1 MSWRLAVGQLGA
13 RLGAVADNLE
23 RCRMAQHAAAARG
36 ARLLVLPEAI
46 LTGYVFESRDA
57 ARASALDADC
67 AEIAALAATAME
79 LNLFTVV
86 GFIERA
92 GDRLYNAA
100 MLIEPSG
107 ERHVHRKSHLP
118 CLGGDRF
125 MDTAPATAPKIIPT
139 ELGNIGISICY
150 ELRFPEV
157 ARCLAL
163 AGADVIAQPMNVT
176 TQARMLTDDFT
187 RVRACEN
194 TVYIAVAD
202 RGDTENGANFVGGSQ
217 IVGPDGTVLAAASR
231 PTEIVTADIELGRSR
246 NKKIVRNPGEYEV
259 NFVADRRPDLYGTLV
274 ARTG

>member
-1 MSWRLAVGQLGA
+1 MNWRLAVAQMGA
-13 RLGAVADNLE
+13 RLGAVADNVD
-23 RCRMAQHAAAARG
+23 RCRMAQHDAAAMG

-57 ARASALDADC
+57 AWATALDTDR
-67 AEIAALAATAME
+67 AEITTLAHTARE
-79 LNLFTVV
+79 LDLFTVV

-107 ERHVHRKSHLP
+107 KRHVHRKSHLP

-125 MDTAPATAPKIIPT
+125 MDTAPATAPKVIPT
-139 ELGNIGISICY
+139 DLGNIGISICY

-176 TQARMLTDDFT
+176 KQARMLTDDFA

-202 RGDTENGANFVGGSQ
+202 RCDTENGADFVGGSQ
-217 IVGPDGTVLAAASR
+217 IVGPDGIVLAAASDAA
-231 PTEIVTADIELGRSR
+231 EIVAADIDPGCSR
-246 NKKIVRNPGEYEV
+246 NKNIVRDPGEYEV
-259 NFVADRRPDLYGTLV
+259 NFVADRRPELYGAVV